1 MLLADGVQMAGKKS
15 KASVR
20 KKSKASATKG
30 RPLIIVTGMHRSGT
44 SAIARMVNLSGFGIA
59 DDLMAA
65 AEDNELGFWESRS
78 LAAYHDRFFDAVDHS
93 YDCARPL
100 PPGALTGAAAERL
113 YDRVVDHLLSLPA
126 EGGLLVKDP
135 RISIVLPI
143 WLKAAN
149 MLGMPVKLVVAVRNP
164 LEVAASLDRR
174 NRFSYQKSLLLWLRY
189 MVSVERYSRDVDRVA
204 VNYAD
209 LLRDWRV
216 QAQRIF
222 DKLGLEEYA
231 NVEAHAEDIDD
242 FLSPPLRHHEFDDHA
257 VFEDPRTTSWVRDVF
272 QEFCRSGRDEPDRL
286 VPTIDAVAMHLDAT
300 GDILEQLIAQQ
311 DNLIY
316 ELAQE
321 RDGIER
327 ELDYAREAV
336 DREQALRVSGEAHA
350 ATKQALAEE
359 QRAEIEKLQRK
370 LLETQENSKAAS
382 TEMRAEELDKMLEKR
397 MSGLQDR
404 DERMQRE
411 LEEAR
416 LLNDRREQEVKDLA
430 VRLAVADQ
438 ALSYR
443 EGEIARQR
451 DALEAAKS
459 DMAEQADQAEIVDL
473 GHRERIV
480 ELEERLARI
489 VAENSDLA
497 GVAEQE
503 RRRFVD
509 MQKELEQARNE
520 IDRLR
525 SDGEALE
532 KLVDE
537 RLVPLVAVDDDFRG
551 RAHELEVELT
561 TAERRREEVA
571 RQLELER
578 SSTSDLKRQV
588 LQAQA
593 RVREVEELS
602 DEAVDRLQGDLENV
616 REELRRQGDQQR
628 QAVGIAEGEIASL
641 RTALSHAERQL
652 AVAEVRVEYLDSE
665 RQEVSERVLQLTSDL
680 DAARDEAREAS
691 DELHNAELNLS
702 EHVKE
707 TSHLREERD
716 RLREQLGGLG
726 DLRDTAAEL
735 RLELGLA
742 VSERDRLTAEASE
755 LQKQIKALA
764 PLQVRVE
771 IKQAELVKLRAE
783 RTALKKAD
791 QKQQRRIGALEADLA
806 VLKTRLDDAVSER
819 DGVLA
824 QHRDV
829 EARRSEAEAA
839 LHAANEERS
848 VLNAQAGEMSAALER
863 LEEDLNVVQAAADD
877 AVAREQMRISALEA
891 DLEAVRISAAVSQ
904 ASDEALNGASAD
916 GSVAG
921 VEAPLVAS
929 PAPVSGAELEVLQD
943 RNDWLMDR
951 LRSARPVASDLS
963 RRMMDA
969 GVVGRTAALMFDLYA
984 PVRSRNPL
992 RAYRLAFAAE
1002 QIRASDAFD
1011 EEFYLTRNWDV
1022 AAANE
1027 DPVIHYLTSG
1037 AQEGRDPSVD
1047 FSTAGYL
1054 QANPDVAR
1062 SGINPLL
1069 HFIRIG
1075 KEEGRICRPTIAQSG
1090 EYDPLQSVDGDPYD
1104 LRPDDCVMPEVKA
1117 GEAFMERFDLLGE
1130 TPDFAGSVASIND
1143 NSRAAACINANTD
1156 QDPVVSIVVPVYGQ
1170 LPYTLNCLDS
1180 LRRHESRFSF
1190 EVIVYDDRSPDT
1202 VTGEYLPQV
1211 GWINYVLADENRGFI
1226 HACNAGASV
1235 ARGQYFIMLNN
1246 DTRVVPGWLDEMI
1259 GTFEHFPRA
1268 GLVGSKLFY
1277 PDGSLQE
1284 AGGIVW
1290 QDGSA
1295 WNYGRNDDPNRPE
1308 YCYAR
1313 QADYVSGAAIA
1324 LSSDLWHAL
1333 RGFDGDTYERA
1344 YYEDTDLAFRVR
1356 DAGWQTWMQP
1366 QSRVVH
1372 YEGKTSGT
1380 DEGAGEK
1387 AYQASNRV
1395 RFYDR
1400 WKHVLAE
1407 HRPNAERPWREAQRC
1422 AQKLALVI
1430 DATTPTPDKDSGS
1443 LDVVNLFHM
1452 LQEIGYGSVFLPEDN
1467 HLFFGDYTRQLQRTG
1482 VQCLYHPF
1490 SLPFELFLEKFGVE
1504 FDTVILHR
1512 MATTSKWFDKIRDY
1526 CPDAKIIYN
1535 TVDLHH
1541 IRERREGELTKDQEL
1556 LARSE
1561 LSEEVELDLI
1571 RRADHSIVVS
1581 SFERDALLKRA
1592 PDLKVSHLPLIRAVP
1607 GSGSSYSSRDGILFV
1622 GGFAHAPNLDAVK
1635 YFIEHVWPGVRDRLP
1650 GAVFRIVGSKMP
1662 DEVFSLGGRDGI
1674 ETVGFVK
1681 DLSTV
1686 LDASR
1691 VMVAPLRFG
1700 AGAKGK
1706 VISSLSHGLPCVATP
1721 IAAEGM
1727 TADERDGIF
1736 VRESVEEWSDA
1747 IVKLYNDIGAWEQAS
1762 AGAVAFSKRNNS
1774 FEFGMNV
1781 LRNDVGL

>member
-1 MLLADGVQMAGKKS
+1 MADGNQMAETKTE
-15 KASVR
+15 ASG
-20 KKSKASATKG
+20 TTG
-30 RPLIIVTGMHRSGT
+30 RPLVIVAGMHRSGT
-44 SAIARMVNLSGFGIA
+44 SAITRMVNLTGFAIA

-65 AEDNELGFWESRS
+65 AEDNERGFWESES
-78 LAAYHDRFFDAVDHS
+78 LAAYHDRFFEAVDYS
-93 YDCARPL
+93 YDCARQL
-100 PPGALTGAAAERL
+100 PADALTGTAAERL
-113 YDRVVDHLLSLPA
+113 HDRIVDHLQSLPQ
-126 EGGLLVKDP
+126 EGGVIVKDP
-135 RISIVLPI
+135 RISLVLPI
-143 WLKAAN
+143 WLRAAD
-149 MLGMPVKLVVAVRNP
+149 MLGMAPKLIIAVRNP

-189 MVSVERYSRDVDRVA
+189 LVSVERNSREVDRVS
-204 VNYAD
+204 VNYSD
-209 LLRDWRV
+209 LLKDWRV
-216 QAQRIF
+216 QAKRIF
-222 DKLGLEEYA
+222 DKLGLGEYA
-231 NVEAHAEDIDD
+231 DTETHGAEIDE
-242 FLSPPLRHHEFDDHA
+242 FLSPELRHHDFDDHA
-257 VFEDPRTTSWVRDVF
+257 VFEDPRTTTWVRDVF
-272 QEFCRSGRDEPDRL
+272 QELRRTGRDEPDRL
-286 VPTIDAVAMHLDAT
+286 VQTVDAVAMHLDAT

-327 ELDYAREAV
+327 ELDDAREAV
-336 DREQALRVSGEAHA
+336 DREQALRVSGEADA

-370 LLETQENSKAAS
+370 LLEEQENSKAANA
-382 TEMRAEELDKMLEKR
+382 EVRAEELDKMLEKR
-397 MSGLQDR
+397 MSVFQKR
-404 DERMQRE
+404 EERMQRE

-416 LLNDRREQEVKDLA
+416 LLNERREQEVKDLA

-438 ALSYR
+438 ALSNR
-443 EGEIARQR
+443 EVDIARQR

-459 DMAEQADQAEIVDL
+459 DMAEQADQAEIVAL

-489 VAENSDLA
+489 VAENSELVGA
-497 GVAEQE
+497 TEQE
-503 RRRFVD
+503 RRQVAD
-509 MQKELEQARNE
+509 VQKELEQARNE

-551 RAHELEVELT
+551 RAHELEVELS

-571 RQLELER
+571 KQLELER

-588 LQAQA
+588 QQAQA
-593 RVREVEELS
+593 RVREVEELR
-602 DEAVDRLQGDLENV
+602 DEAVDRLQGDLESA

-665 RQEVSERVLQLTSDL
+665 RQDVSERVLQLTSDL
-680 DAARDEAREAS
+680 SAARDEARRAG
-691 DELHNAELNLS
+691 DELHNAQLNLS
-702 EHVKE
+702 EQVKE
-707 TSHLREERD
+707 TAHLREERD
-716 RLREQLGGLG
+716 RLREQLDGLG

-742 VSERDRLTAEASE
+742 VSERDRLTAEATE

-764 PLQVRVE
+764 PLQVKVE
-771 IKQAELVKLRAE
+771 TKQAELVKLRAE
-783 RTALKKAD
+783 RTTLKKAD
-791 QKQQRRIGALEADLA
+791 QKQQRRIGALESDLEK
-806 VLKTRLDDAVSER
+806 LKSRLDAAVSER
-819 DGVLA
+819 DGALA
-824 QHRDV
+824 QNRDI
-829 EARRSEAEAA
+829 EARRSEVEAA
-839 LHAANEERS
+839 LNAAHEERS
-848 VLNAQAGEMSAALER
+848 ALNAQADEMAAALER
-863 LEEDLNVVQAAADD
+863 LEADLNVAQAAADD
-877 AVAREQMRISALEA
+877 AVTREQMRISALEA
-891 DLEAVRISAAVSQ
+891 DLEAARGATATAVSQ
-904 ASDEALNGASAD
+904 AVDEALNGAPAD
-916 GSVAG
+916 GSEASG
-921 VEAPLVAS
+921 EAPIVAS
-929 PAPVSGAELEVLQD
+929 LDPVSGAELEALQD

-951 LRSARPVASDLS
+951 LKSARPVASDLS

-969 GVVGRTAALMFDLYA
+969 GVVGRTAALMLGLYA

-992 RAYRLAFAAE
+992 RASKLAVAAE
-1002 QIRASDAFD
+1002 QIRASGAFD
-1011 EEFYLTRNWDV
+1011 EEFYLARNWDV
-1022 AAANE
+1022 AVANE

-1037 AQEGRDPSVD
+1037 AQEGRDPSAD
-1047 FSTAGYL
+1047 FSSAGYL
-1054 QANPDVAR
+1054 EANPDVAR
-1062 SGINPLL
+1062 SGVNPLL

-1075 KEEGRICRPTIAQSG
+1075 REEGRISRPTIAQSQ
-1090 EYDPLQSVDGDPYD
+1090 EYDPLHSADGDPYA
-1104 LRPDDCVMPEVKA
+1104 LRPDDCVIPEVKA

-1130 TPDFAGSVASIND
+1130 TPDFAGAVASLND
-1143 NSRAAACINANTD
+1143 DSRVAACINANSD

-1180 LRRHESRFSF
+1180 LRRHESRFRF
-1190 EVIVYDDRSPDT
+1190 EVVVYDDRSPDT
-1202 VTGEYLPQV
+1202 VTGEFLPQV
-1211 GWINYVLADENRGFI
+1211 DWINYVLADENRGFI

-1235 ARGQYFIMLNN
+1235 SRGQYFVMLNN

-1308 YCYAR
+1308 YCHAR
-1313 QADYVSGAAIA
+1313 QADYISGAAIA
-1324 LSSDLWHAL
+1324 LTSDLWHAL
-1333 RGFDGDTYERA
+1333 RGFDGETYERA
-1344 YYEDTDLAFRVR
+1344 YYEDTDMAFRVR
-1356 DAGWQTWMQP
+1356 ESGWQTWMQP
-1366 QSRVVH
+1366 QSRVIH

-1395 RFYDR
+1395 RFYER
-1400 WKHVLAE
+1400 WKHVLAG
-1407 HRPNAERPWREAQRC
+1407 HRPNAERPWREAQRGS
-1422 AQKLALVI
+1422 QKLALII

-1452 LQEIGYGSVFLPEDN
+1452 LQEMGYASVFVPEDN
-1467 HLFFGDYTRQLQRTG
+1467 HLFFGDYTRELQRTG

-1490 SLPFELFLEKFGVE
+1490 SLPFEPFLEKFGAE

-1512 MATTSKWFDKIRDY
+1512 MDTTSKWFDKIRDY
-1526 CPDAKIIYN
+1526 CPDAKIIFN

-1541 IRERREGELTKDQEL
+1541 IRERREGDLKNDPELIS
-1556 LARSE
+1556 RSE
-1561 LSEEVELDLI
+1561 RSEKIELDLI

-1581 SFERDALLKRA
+1581 SYERDALLKRE
-1592 PDLKVSHLPLIRAVP
+1592 PDLRVSHLPLIRAVP
-1607 GSGSSYSSRDGILFV
+1607 GSEASFAARRGLVFV

-1635 YFIEHVWPGVRDRLP
+1635 YFVENVWPGVRERLP
-1650 GAVFRIVGSKMP
+1650 DAVFRIVGSKMP
-1662 DEVFSLGGRDGI
+1662 DEVFNLGGSNGI
-1674 ETVGFVK
+1674 EAVGFVQE
-1681 DLSTV
+1681 LSDV

-1691 VMVAPLRFG
+1691 LMVAPLRFG

-1706 VISSLSHGLPCVATP
+1706 VISSLSHGLPCIATP
-1721 IAAEGM
+1721 VAAEGM
-1727 TADERDGIF
+1727 TADERDGIV
-1736 VRESVEEWSDA
+1736 VRDGAAELCEA
-1747 IVKLYNDIGAWEQAS
+1747 IVRLYDDAEAWGRASEGAI
-1762 AGAVAFSKRNNS
+1762 AFSKRNNS
-1774 FEFGMNV
+1774 FDRGIDV
-1781 LRNDVGL
+1781 LRNEVGL